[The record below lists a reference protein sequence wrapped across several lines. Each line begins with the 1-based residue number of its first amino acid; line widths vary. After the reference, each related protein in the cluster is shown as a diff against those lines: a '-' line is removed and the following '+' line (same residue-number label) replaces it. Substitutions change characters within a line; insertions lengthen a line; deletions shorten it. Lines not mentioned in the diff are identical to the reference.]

1 MPEIICN
8 TSPLQYLHQIGQLS
22 IIPALAGS
30 ITVPTSVQLELNIG
44 IEKGLDLPKI
54 EDLKWIKIRAPISAK
69 AASLITDLGPGESQV
84 LMLALEMPGSIVLLD
99 DALARRVAIA
109 KGIPIKG
116 TLGLLLDAKQAGQL
130 TAVKPS
136 LDRLQELGFRLAKET
151 REAVLK
157 LAGESQDSTTEE
169 QRYRERKT

>member
-1 MPEIICN
+1 MPEVICN

-22 IIPALAGS
+22 ILQALVGS
-30 ITVPTSVQLELNIG
+30 IIVPPAVLVELDAGMAN
-44 IEKGLDLPKI
+44 GLDLPQP
-54 EDLKWIKIRAPISAK
+54 ENLKWVRIQAPVSAQ

-84 LMLALEMPGSIVLLD
+84 LMLALEMPGSIAVLD

-109 KGIPIKG
+109 NGIPIKG
-116 TLGLLLDAKQAGQL
+116 TLGLLLDAKRVGYL

-136 LDRLQELGFRLAKET
+136 LDRLQELGFRLSQQT

-157 LAGESQDSTTEE
+157 LAGES
-169 QRYRERKT
+169 